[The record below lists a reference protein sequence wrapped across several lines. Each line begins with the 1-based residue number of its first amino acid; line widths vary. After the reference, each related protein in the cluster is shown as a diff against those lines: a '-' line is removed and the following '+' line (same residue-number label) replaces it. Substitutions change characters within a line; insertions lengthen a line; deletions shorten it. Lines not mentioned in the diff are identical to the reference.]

1 MTYAP
6 QHVQLVQDV
15 FGEIHSADSV
25 QVKTAKVCQIEV
37 NDAVR
42 KADAKQRVERESR
55 MSVAL
60 AWRERLGL
68 KEKVA

>member
-1 MTYAP
+1 MTHA
-6 QHVQLVQDV
+6 LVQDV
-15 FGEIHSADSV
+15 FGDIHSADSV
-25 QVKTAKVCQIEV
+25 KAEPPKVRNIEV

-68 KEKVA
+68 KERVA